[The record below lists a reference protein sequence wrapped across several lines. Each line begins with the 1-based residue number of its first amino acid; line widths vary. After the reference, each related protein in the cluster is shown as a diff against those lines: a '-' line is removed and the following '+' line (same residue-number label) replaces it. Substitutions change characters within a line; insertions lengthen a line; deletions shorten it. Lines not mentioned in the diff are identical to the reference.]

1 MGGARREQLPCKAS
15 APRSVCWAGRTGG
28 FQDGSLPGLAPWH
41 WVFSQ
46 GPGLRALLPPHVG
59 LSSSQ
64 AALAPA
70 RHSGWLPRASIPGD
84 RKWQLPVSEDLDPAM
99 GTAPR
104 LLNSFVKRS
113 QGQIQGEGRQIL
125 PLKKRRVKEFGN
137 CVFKLLQRATD
148 KISSQGVHPDQ
159 AVYSIR
165 ALMTGGWD
173 KNLWDEQRCIIS
185 IKKQPALAWERKVQF
200 FFSVR
205 SPAPTARMSPV
216 SGLPLLLHPS

>member
-1 MGGARREQLPCKAS
+1 MGGAGWEQLTS
-15 APRSVCWAGRTGG
+15 APRSVCWAGWTGG
-28 FQDGSLPGLAPWH
+28 FQDGSLTGLAPWH

-46 GPGLRALLPPHVG
+46 GHGPGASLPPHVG

-64 AALAPA
+64 AALAPT

-84 RKWQLPVSEDLDPAM
+84 RKWQLPVSEDLDPDM

-104 LLNSFVKRS
+104 LLYSFVKWS
-113 QGQIQGEGRQIL
+113 QGQIQGEGRQIP
-125 PLKKRRVKEFGN
+125 PLKKRRVKGFGN
-137 CVFKLLQRATD
+137 CVFKFLQRVTD

-165 ALMTGGWD
+165 ALKKGGWD
-173 KNLWDEQRCIIS
+173 KNLWGEQRCIIS

-200 FFSVR
+200 FFVVCF
-205 SPAPTARMSPV
+205 PAPTAWTSAV
-216 SGLPLLLHPS
+216 SGPHPSSTHP